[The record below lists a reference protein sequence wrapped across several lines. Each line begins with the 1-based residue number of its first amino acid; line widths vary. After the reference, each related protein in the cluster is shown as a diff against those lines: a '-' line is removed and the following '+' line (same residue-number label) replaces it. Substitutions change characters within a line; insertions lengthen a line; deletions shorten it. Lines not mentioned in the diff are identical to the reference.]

1 MNSTEAKDGI
11 AELVTVGPSGPSN
24 LKPQQKIWLT
34 RIGNS
39 IIDALPGL
47 FNCFRNPKLR
57 RSQLLPCRSVAAA
70 WQLADR
76 ATRPREAAEAEVQ
89 GRWKNACLTAAKP
102 LSWSGRGTSD
112 PPELL
117 LGLRKFSHAGAV
129 AQPCLSALPTT
140 ARLAK
145 WVIVGP

>member
-47 FNCFRNPKLR
+47 FNCFRTPNYEGRNSSLADQWLR
-57 RSQLLPCRSVAAA
+57 PGNWQTE
-70 WQLADR
+70 QLA
-76 ATRPREAAEAEVQ
+76 
-89 GRWKNACLTAAKP
+89 
-102 LSWSGRGTSD
+102 
-112 PPELL
+112 
-117 LGLRKFSHAGAV
+117 
-129 AQPCLSALPTT
+129 
-140 ARLAK
+140 LAK
-145 WVIVGP
+145 LPKPKCKVDGRTPA